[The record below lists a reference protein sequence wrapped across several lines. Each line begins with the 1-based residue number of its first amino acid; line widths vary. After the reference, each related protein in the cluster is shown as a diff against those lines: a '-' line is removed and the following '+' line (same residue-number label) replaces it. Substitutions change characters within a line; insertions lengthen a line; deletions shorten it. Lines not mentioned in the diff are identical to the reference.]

1 MRNYDRMRDNL
12 MKARKGL
19 ASLKRQMSIEE
30 YLEDRYLVKQGH
42 ISSVAL
48 ACLEE
53 SVDDYLAFEC
63 TLDEEDRLL
72 LLDMAGER

>member
-1 MRNYDRMRDNL
+1 MRNYGTIRENL
-12 MKARKGL
+12 TKARKGL
-19 ASLKRQMSIEE
+19 ASLKRQMPLEE

-53 SVDDYLAFEC
+53 GIDAYLAFEL
-63 TLDEEDRLL
+63 TLDTADRLL
-72 LLDMAGER
+72 LLDLTGER